1 MNIRKFN
8 TIPCIECL
16 TSLVNPKLGD
26 LFLTGTK
33 MIAQKE
39 IKNVGQEVSWYE
51 VTLVYDNGDF
61 SYSPRYG
68 RLTNKMEDIG

>member
-16 TSLVNPKLGD
+16 TSLVYPKLGD

-51 VTLVYDNGDF
+51 VTLVYDNGNF

-68 RLTNKMEDIG
+68 RLTNKMEDI